1 MREPQIST
9 NSTVFE
15 IRQGK
20 VERDHAGGL
29 VWIFEDAEA
38 RRKTFATLYFNFGDM
53 KVARKLY
60 DKVREVGRFI

>member
-15 IRQGK
+15 IR
-20 VERDHAGGL
+20 HAGGL